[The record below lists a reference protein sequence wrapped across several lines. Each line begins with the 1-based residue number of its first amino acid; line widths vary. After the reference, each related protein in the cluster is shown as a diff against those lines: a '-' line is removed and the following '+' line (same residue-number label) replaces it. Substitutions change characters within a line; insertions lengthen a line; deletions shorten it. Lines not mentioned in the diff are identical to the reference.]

1 MHPPKKFILLFTLCI
16 ISLFC
21 SLYNLIIIQK
31 HEESSNNN
39 GPVSI
44 ADVDNET
51 VVQLA
56 DNGVSAIMTRL
67 QSKPSVSLYYYFSY
81 ICILA

>member
-1 MHPPKKFILLFTLCI
+1 MT
-16 ISLFC
+16 
-21 SLYNLIIIQK
+21 IIQK

-51 VVQLA
+51 VVQLV
-56 DNGVSAIMTRL
+56 DNGVNAIMTRL
-67 QSKPSVSLYYYFSY
+67 QSKPSVSLHV
-81 ICILA
+81 